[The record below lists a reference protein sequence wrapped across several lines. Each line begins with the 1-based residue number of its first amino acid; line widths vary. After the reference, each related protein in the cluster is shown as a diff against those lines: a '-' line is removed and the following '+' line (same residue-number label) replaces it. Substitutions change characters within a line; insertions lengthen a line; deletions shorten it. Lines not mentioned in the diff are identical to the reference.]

1 MQGTLLLVGE
11 LGLEFPFSQIVIAED
26 RVRSEAE
33 CGGGFDDLI
42 GLFVEVEN
50 LLLVIHD
57 VKLDRD

>member
-1 MQGTLLLVGE
+1 MVGE

-26 RVRSEAE
+26 RVRREAE
-33 CGGGFDDLI
+33 CGSGFDDLI